1 MENLLGIVIAA
12 IFINNI
18 VLTKFLGL
26 CSFFGI
32 STRVKTAVMM
42 GMAVTFVATCSSLI
56 TWLVHRYFLVPFH
69 IEYMRIVAFIL
80 VIASFVQLVEITI
93 RKLSPP
99 LYRAFGIYLP
109 LITVNCAILGVTLIN
124 VDVERYSFPAAVVN
138 GFATGLGYSLAI
150 LMMSGMRER
159 LEISD
164 APSSFRGLP
173 LAFLTAALLALA
185 FQGFSGM
192 VE

>member
-1 MENLLGIVIAA
+1 MENLLGIAVAA

-32 STRVKTAVMM
+32 STRVKTSVMM
-42 GMAVTFVATCSSLI
+42 GVAVTFVATCSSLI
-56 TWLVHRYFLVPFH
+56 TWLIYQYLLVPFH

-124 VDVERYSFPAAVVN
+124 VDVERYSFVASAVN
-138 GFATGLGYSLAI
+138 GFATGLGYTLAI
-150 LMMSGMRER
+150 LMMAGMRER
-159 LEISD
+159 LEICE

-173 LAFLTAALLALA
+173 LAFITAALLALA
-185 FQGFSGM
+185 FQGFGGM